1 MCFIPG
7 ADPISSAVIQTVQ
20 ARKVRK
26 DIEHT
31 NRQTLSK
38 QGTAL
43 REAAEKERITT
54 GSGKDP
60 ARQLVQEIKRVKSAN
75 ELASSV
81 GFETTISD
89 TGLNI

>member
-7 ADPISSAVIQTVQ
+7 ADPISAGIIQTVQ

-26 DIEHT
+26 NVEES
-31 NRQTLSK
+31 NRQILAKQQRTLS
-38 QGTAL
+38 ASA
-43 REAAEKERITT
+43 EAQRITT
-54 GSGKDP
+54 GSSKDP
-60 ARQLVQEIKRVKSAN
+60 AKQLVQEIKRVKASN

-81 GFETTISD
+81 GLETNISD

>member
-7 ADPISSAVIQTVQ
+7 ADPVSSAVIQTVQ
-20 ARKVRK
+20 ARKARK
-26 DIEHT
+26 DVEHS
-31 NRQTLSK
+31 NRQILSR

-43 REAAEKERITT
+43 RVAAEKERITT

-75 ELASSV
+75 ELASNV
-81 GFETTISD
+81 GLETNIGE